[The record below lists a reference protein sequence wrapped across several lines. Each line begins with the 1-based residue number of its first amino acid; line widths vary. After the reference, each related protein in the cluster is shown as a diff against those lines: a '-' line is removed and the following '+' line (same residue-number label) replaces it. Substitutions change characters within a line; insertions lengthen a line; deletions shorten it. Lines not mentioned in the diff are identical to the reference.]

1 MLEEKKVQEECLYC
15 HGQMKLGNSC
25 PVCGD
30 TKPAESLRPDPSMR
44 PTLMFPLGPIFDQ
57 WIAGV

>member
-44 PTLMFPLGPIFDQ
+44 PTPMFPLGPIFDQ

>member
-15 HGQMKLGNSC
+15 HGQMKLDPC

-30 TKPAESLRPDPSMR
+30 TKRGGVSEARSVTPANPKVSAWA
-44 PTLMFPLGPIFDQ
+44 Q
-57 WIAGV
+57 V